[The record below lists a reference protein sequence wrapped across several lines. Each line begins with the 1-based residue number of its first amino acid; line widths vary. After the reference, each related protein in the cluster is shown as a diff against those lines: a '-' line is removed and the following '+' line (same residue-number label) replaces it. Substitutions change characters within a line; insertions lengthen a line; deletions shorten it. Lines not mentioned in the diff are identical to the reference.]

1 MLFKNLGRSF
11 LHIPQTNPRAGY
23 LAQQPEI
30 DAAVSRVLAGGGYT
44 LGREVE
50 IFESR
55 LQISSVSLTPLPV
68 QAARMRSSLPCA
80 LAVSALAISCLL
92 CRTLQ

>member
-1 MLFKNLGRSF
+1 VLFKNLGRSF

-30 DAAVSRVLAGGGYT
+30 DAAVSRVLAGGGYI

-50 IFESR
+50 IFESAFADF
-55 LQISSVSLTPLPV
+55 ISVAHAVACASGTD
-68 QAARMRSSLPCA
+68 AIGLPCA